1 MIIQSIEM
9 NNFRHYVGKQKIE
22 FSTDQEKNVTVLIGV
37 NTSGKTTI
45 IRAFEWCL
53 YGKNGFEDPVLL
65 NSDVRSNMHVG
76 DTQTTYVA
84 VTFIHDDMQ
93 YILKRSFTYVCSD
106 RRTEG
111 NDVVVTLNK
120 KPDEDLTL
128 EYLLQDGQTKTNV
141 ERNNIEE
148 SIDRVLPTDL
158 SDYFFFGGERISGI
172 ANRADLSKAVRG
184 LMRLD
189 VLEHSR
195 DHLQAVAKKFNG
207 MIDTSGNA
215 AAQKARDSLDT
226 YKKKKAV
233 LQENLQNA
241 EKERD

>member
-9 NNFRHYVGKQKIE
+9 NNFRQYVGKQKIE
-22 FSTDQEKNVTVLIGV
+22 FSTDKEKNVTVLIGV

-93 YILKRSFTYVCSD
+93 YILKRSFTYICSD

-128 EYLLQDGQTKTNV
+128 EYLLQDGQTKINV
-141 ERNNIEE
+141 EKNNIEE
-148 SIDRVLPTDL
+148 SIDRVLPADL

-195 DHLQAVAKKFNG
+195 DHLQAVVKKFNG
-207 MIDTSGNA
+207 MIDTS
-215 AAQKARDSLDT
+215 
-226 YKKKKAV
+226 
-233 LQENLQNA
+233 
-241 EKERD
+241 

>member
-9 NNFRHYVGKQKIE
+9 YNFRQYVGKQSIE
-22 FSTDQEKNVTVLIGV
+22 FSTDKEKNVTVLIGV

-84 VTFIHDDMQ
+84 VSFIHDDMQ

-111 NDVVVTLNK
+111 DEVVVILNK

-141 ERNNIEE
+141 ERNNIAE

-158 SDYFFFGGERISGI
+158 SD
-172 ANRADLSKAVRG
+172 
-184 LMRLD
+184 
-189 VLEHSR
+189 
-195 DHLQAVAKKFNG
+195 
-207 MIDTSGNA
+207 
-215 AAQKARDSLDT
+215 
-226 YKKKKAV
+226 
-233 LQENLQNA
+233 
-241 EKERD
+241 

>member
-1 MIIQSIEM
+1 MIIQGIEM
-9 NNFRHYVGKQKIE
+9 YNFRQYVGKQVIE
-22 FSTDQEKNVTVLIGV
+22 FSTDSAKNVTVLIGV

-53 YGKNGFEDPVLL
+53 YGKNGFEDPILL
-65 NSDVRSNMHVG
+65 NSDVRSNMHIG

-84 VTFIHDDMQ
+84 VKFIHDNMQ
-93 YILKRSFTYVCSD
+93 YVLKRSFTYTCSD
-106 RRTEG
+106 RKTE
-111 NDVVVTLNK
+111 DEEVIVTLK
-120 KPDEDLTL
+120 KPEEDLTL
-128 EYLLQDGQTKTNV
+128 EYLLQDGQTKTKV

-172 ANRADLSKAVRG
+172 ANRTDLSKAVRG

-195 DHLQAVAKKFNG
+195 DHLQAVTKKFNG
-207 MIDTSGNA
+207 MIDTSGDA
-215 AAQKARDSLDT
+215 AA
-226 YKKKKAV
+226 
-233 LQENLQNA
+233 
-241 EKERD
+241 

>member
-9 NNFRHYVGKQKIE
+9 NNFRQYVGKQKIE
-22 FSTDQEKNVTVLIGV
+22 FSTDKEKNVTVLIGV

-106 RRTEG
+106 T
-111 NDVVVTLNK
+111 
-120 KPDEDLTL
+120 
-128 EYLLQDGQTKTNV
+128 
-141 ERNNIEE
+141 
-148 SIDRVLPTDL
+148 VLSYP
-158 SDYFFFGGERISGI
+158 
-172 ANRADLSKAVRG
+172 RA
-184 LMRLD
+184 M
-189 VLEHSR
+189 
-195 DHLQAVAKKFNG
+195 
-207 MIDTSGNA
+207 
-215 AAQKARDSLDT
+215 
-226 YKKKKAV
+226 
-233 LQENLQNA
+233 
-241 EKERD
+241 